1 MVKLK
6 RSRRVGIC
14 IHTGWEAN
22 HQVKNI
28 HMYVHTDA
36 YYTYVRRT
44 AMGDAED
51 EDLSHESIEQQ
62 LEDHLQEHKL
72 SLSALEEAL
81 ACDPQNE
88 ELLEVSLSLS
98 LSLSTFLF
106 YCSLPPLFKR

>member
-1 MVKLK
+1 
-6 RSRRVGIC
+6 
-14 IHTGWEAN
+14 
-22 HQVKNI
+22 
-28 HMYVHTDA
+28 MYVHTDA

-98 LSLSTFLF
+98 LSLSTFLLF
-106 YCSLPPLFKR
+106 VFIALFHHFSNGKLFRCVRFFFVSL